1 MRSSD
6 GLCLPYE
13 ITDYE
18 DTVYTGK
25 LDATGAGKVNNHF
38 CGPVLLKFNQ
48 PYHGGEKTYS
58 FLCERPNYP
67 LPITELQVRAENTR
81 FFDKSGMRTQANPAK
96 DLVDADAYYQV
107 EVSELVRH
115 IAHLPPLTS
124 RSDPPTRCC
133 TRCSVSPP
141 KTGL

>member
-1 MRSSD
+1 MSLKPLAASD
-6 GLCLPYE
+6 APFMTGNIHACPLRGHSTSFQLVDEFGDGKPYAGLPYE

-67 LPITELQVRAENTR
+67 LPITELQA
-81 FFDKSGMRTQANPAK
+81 
-96 DLVDADAYYQV
+96 
-107 EVSELVRH
+107 VSYT
-115 IAHLPPLTS
+115 HLTL
-124 RSDPPTRCC
+124 PT
-133 TRCSVSPP
+133 TPYV
-141 KTGL
+141 